1 MADTSSDNASVAN
14 VVTYIDGTLPATTDN
29 SSPADLNEDNKMD
42 ILMVD
47 RVAGA
52 VNDIEYN
59 TAISELHYALMSS
72 EINYQPS
79 DISSEDMLKSDLES
93 TDYFLSSV
101 A

>member
-1 MADTSSDNASVAN
+1 
-14 VVTYIDGTLPATTDN
+14 
-29 SSPADLNEDNKMD
+29 MD
-42 ILMVD
+42 RLKVG

-52 VNDIEYN
+52 MNDIEYN